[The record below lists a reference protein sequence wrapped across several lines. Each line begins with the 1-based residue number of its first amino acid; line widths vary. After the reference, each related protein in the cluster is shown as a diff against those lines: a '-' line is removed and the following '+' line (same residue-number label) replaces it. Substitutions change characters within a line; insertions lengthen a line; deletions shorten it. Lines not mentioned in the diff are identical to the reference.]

1 MGKAIVLAGGKATR
15 LYPLTQFGI
24 SKQLL
29 PIYDKPVIMYSLGTL
44 QKMGYVDV
52 MIICA
57 DENQL
62 SMFYDLLGNG
72 KTYGMRFEYR
82 IQDKPNGLPEAF
94 IIADKWIGDDDVTLI
109 LGDNIFI
116 GDQTLSIQ
124 PNTIYTYKVK
134 NPEAYGVASI
144 DENGSL
150 IDIVE
155 KPTEYVSDDA
165 VVGLYVFTNAAV
177 QIAKTLKPS
186 KRKELEIVDLIKE
199 LNVVEGVDVEEL
211 RDILW
216 FDVGSFDSLLDC
228 ANLVRT
234 ITHRSNKKL
243 GLQEI

>member
-72 KTYGMRFEYR
+72 KKYGMRFEYR

-94 IIADKWIGDDDVTLI
+94 IIADKWIGDDNVTLI

-116 GDQTLSIQ
+116 
-124 PNTIYTYKVK
+124 
-134 NPEAYGVASI
+134 
-144 DENGSL
+144 
-150 IDIVE
+150 
-155 KPTEYVSDDA
+155 
-165 VVGLYVFTNAAV
+165 
-177 QIAKTLKPS
+177 
-186 KRKELEIVDLIKE
+186 
-199 LNVVEGVDVEEL
+199 
-211 RDILW
+211 
-216 FDVGSFDSLLDC
+216 DS
-228 ANLVRT
+228 
-234 ITHRSNKKL
+234 
-243 GLQEI
+243 

>member
-57 DENQL
+57 DEHQL
-62 SMFYDLLGNG
+62 AMFYDLLGNG
-72 KTYGMRFEYR
+72 KKYGMRFEYR

-94 IIADKWIGDDDVTLI
+94 IIADKWIGGDDVTLI

-186 KRKELEIVDLIKE
+186 KRNELEIVDLIKE

>member
-72 KTYGMRFEYR
+72 KKYGMRFEYR

-94 IIADKWIGDDDVTLI
+94 IIADKWIGDDNVTLI

-116 GDQTLSIQ
+116 GDQILSIR

-144 DENGSL
+144 DENDNL

-165 VVGLYVFTNAAV
+165 VVGLYVFTNKAV

>member
-57 DENQL
+57 DEHQL
-62 SMFYDLLGNG
+62 TMFYDLIGNG
-72 KTYGMRFEYR
+72 SKYGMRFEYR

-94 IIADKWIGDDDVTLI
+94 IIAEKWIGDDDVTLI

-116 GDQTLSIQ
+116 GDQILSVQ

-144 DENGSL
+144 DENGAL
-150 IDIVE
+150 VDIIE

-165 VVGLYVFTNAAV
+165 VVGLYVFTNKAV
-177 QIAKTLKPS
+177 QIAKTLTPS

-199 LNVVEGVDVEEL
+199 LNREEGVDVEEL

>member
-72 KTYGMRFEYR
+72 KKYGMRFEYR

-94 IIADKWIGDDDVTLI
+94 IIADKWIGDDNVTLI

-116 GDQTLSIQ
+116 GDQILSIR

-144 DENGSL
+144 DENNNL

-165 VVGLYVFTNAAV
+165 VVGLYVFTNKAV

>member
-57 DENQL
+57 DKHQL
-62 SMFYDLLGNG
+62 TMFYDLLGNG
-72 KTYGMRFEYR
+72 KKYGMRFEYR

-94 IIADKWIGDDDVTLI
+94 IIADKWIGGDDVTLI

>member
-57 DENQL
+57 DEHQL
-62 SMFYDLLGNG
+62 TMFYDLLGNG
-72 KTYGMRFEYR
+72 KKYGMRFEYR

-94 IIADKWIGDDDVTLI
+94 IIADKWIGDDNVTLI

-165 VVGLYVFTNAAV
+165 VVGLYVFTNEAV

-186 KRKELEIVDLIKE
+186 KRNELEIVDLIKE

-211 RDILW
+211 HDILW

>member
-57 DENQL
+57 DQNQL

-72 KTYGMRFEYR
+72 KKYGMRFEYR

-144 DENGSL
+144 DENDNL

-165 VVGLYVFTNAAV
+165 VVGLYVFTNEAV

>member
-57 DENQL
+57 DANQL

-72 KTYGMRFEYR
+72 KKYGMRFEYR

-94 IIADKWIGDDDVTLI
+94 IIADKWIGDDNVTLI

-116 GDQTLSIQ
+116 GDQILSIR

-144 DENGSL
+144 DENDNL

-165 VVGLYVFTNAAV
+165 VVGLYVFTNKAV